1 MLKNM
6 DELPKW
12 DVAIEGMV
20 NEENKKKNRP
30 LSLEDFKGLA
40 KAYDFRLDDIF
51 ETVLLMV
58 KHGVWAY
65 DANPADQKKLDH
77 ETLIEYCIKKRI
89 KDEELE
95 VFQGDWSPIKQV

>member
-51 ETVLLMV
+51 ETVLF
-58 KHGVWAY
+58 
-65 DANPADQKKLDH
+65 
-77 ETLIEYCIKKRI
+77 LISIRMYSSAGFGYII
-89 KDEELE
+89 I
-95 VFQGDWSPIKQV
+95 S